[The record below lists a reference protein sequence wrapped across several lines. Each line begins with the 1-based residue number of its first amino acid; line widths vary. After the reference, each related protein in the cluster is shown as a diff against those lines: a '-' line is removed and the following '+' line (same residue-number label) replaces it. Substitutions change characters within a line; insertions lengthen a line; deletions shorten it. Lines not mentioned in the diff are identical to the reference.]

1 MQPYDLFIKTML
13 MAVILHVA
21 NGCMK
26 ACLSSVHLA
35 SYFVQFFQV
44 LQFIRENGMKNL
56 FEHDN
61 QELTAANLIAL
72 LKPTYSPRGSAQH
85 AAEEIVYSN
94 LMHFVTAVEGEMK
107 CFFLLREVL
116 WTSPSLD
123 LLQNEVF
130 SCELLSAK
138 FSVCVCWII
147 LFDVVVGEV
156 GVCESS
162 TYCMCFPILCR

>member
-1 MQPYDLFIKTML
+1 

-21 NGCMK
+21 FGCMK

-107 CFFLLREVL
+107 CFFLLRKYYGLPYYPAYNTHFYTPQHLCQGGGACYQRVHKQNFFTLML
-116 WTSPSLD
+116 W
-123 LLQNEVF
+123 
-130 SCELLSAK
+130 CGA
-138 FSVCVCWII
+138 CVVANIY
-147 LFDVVVGEV
+147 L
-156 GVCESS
+156 
-162 TYCMCFPILCR
+162 